1 MKTNLLFL
9 VLVCSILINAQITYD
24 GPADGSV
31 QSGITLNTNDF
42 TFSSVNYS
50 SRNMIEPEIKS
61 EYQNINFPNPTRK
74 NRNFYFLQ
82 TNSENIQDSAVVFAN
97 FSGIPKTSYNPPDDY
112 LAVGPNNV
120 MIVVNSEFKIFDK
133 QGNELKTISAYDWY
147 SNLVGNDVPFDPK
160 VIYDN
165 FDNRWVMVWL
175 YSDYVQL
182 KSYYLISVSDDDNP
196 EGTWFNWALPANV
209 NGSTSSNNWADYEG
223 VGFDDKAIYIT
234 SNQFTFSGFFD
245 YEKLRIIDK
254 ANIYV
259 NSNPGAVSWKDLWNI
274 TNPSN
279 GSYASY
285 LRPVRMKNLNN
296 EYYLFYMPSGGGNFC
311 AVYKIENPVTDPVL
325 SASAYQ
331 ITAFNQAPNA
341 KQLGGDMDIEGG
353 NCILRN
359 EPVFQNGILYAVH
372 AIRNHSNTALSSLH
386 LLAVDLNNN
395 LIKTDMEIGDDEH
408 YFFYPAL
415 AVDKDSNIIISY
427 SRSSVNEYAG
437 GYFTIIPNQSGIPL
451 NSTDIKRGN
460 AYYYVD
466 NGTGR
471 NRWGDYS
478 GAWID
483 PSDSSSFWI
492 CTEYVES
499 LNTWGTWIGGIKYDR
514 ALPVEL
520 TAFNILNKNSEAIL
534 SWETASEINNYGFE
548 INRGT
553 DFNNLKKIGF
563 VEGEGTTNKK
573 QSYTFNDKNL
583 NNETYY
589 YQLKQIDFNGSD
601 NILAQTSIEINSIPG
616 EFLLSQNFP
625 NPFNPTTSIQYIIG
639 SKQFVSLNIY
649 DVLGREVKTLVN
661 EVKQP
666 GEYNVTFDATDLASG
681 LYIYTLKARDFILS
695 KKMILLK

>member
-1 MKTNLLFL
+1 MKTILLFL
-9 VLVCSILINAQITYD
+9 ITSYCFLLNAQITYD

-31 QSGITLNTNDF
+31 QTGTTLNTNDF
-42 TFSSVNYS
+42 TFNSIVYS
-50 SRNMIEPEIKS
+50 GHNFIEPEIKS
-61 EYQNINFPNPTRK
+61 EYQKINFPNLPAK

-82 TNSENIQDSAVVFAN
+82 TNSDDIQDSTVIFAN

-112 LAVGPNNV
+112 LAVGPNNI
-120 MIVVNSEFKIFDK
+120 MMVVNSEFRIYDK

-182 KSYYLISVSDDDNP
+182 KSYYLISVSDDENP
-196 EGTWFNWALPANV
+196 EGTWFNWALPADV
-209 NGSTSSNNWADYEG
+209 NGSTSANNWADYEG

-234 SNQFTFSGFFD
+234 SNQFLFSGFFD

-259 NSNPGAVSWKDLWNI
+259 NSNPGAVTWKDIWNI
-274 TNPSN
+274 TNPGN

-285 LRPVRMKNLNN
+285 LRPARMKSLNN
-296 EYYLFYMPSGGGNFC
+296 DYYLFYMPSGGGNFC
-311 AVYKIENPVTDPVL
+311 AVYNVQNSITNPTL
-325 SASAYQ
+325 TAAAYQ
-331 ITAFNQAPNA
+331 ITSFNQAPNA
-341 KQLGGDMDIEGG
+341 KQLGGDIAIEGG

-359 EPVFQNGILYAVH
+359 EPVYQNGILYAVH
-372 AIRNHSNTALSSLH
+372 AIRNHNNTELSSLH

-395 LIKTDMEIGDDEH
+395 FIKTDMEIGDNEH

-460 AYYYVD
+460 AYYYID

-499 LNTWGTWIGGIKYDR
+499 LNTWGTWIGGVKYDR
-514 ALPVEL
+514 TLPVEL
-520 TAFNILNKNSEAIL
+520 TSFNIVNKNNKAVL
-534 SWETASEINNYGFE
+534 TWKTASELNNLGFE

-553 DFNNLKKIGF
+553 DANNLKKVGF
-563 VEGEGTTNKK
+563 VEGAGTTNKK
-573 QSYTFNDKNL
+573 QIYTYEDKNL
-583 NNETYY
+583 QNGTYY
-589 YQLKQIDFNGSD
+589 YQLKQIDLNGSEKV
-601 NILAQTSIEINSIPG
+601 LAQTSIEINSVPG
-616 EFLLSQNFP
+616 DYFLSQNYP
-625 NPFNPTTSIQYIIG
+625 NPFNPTTNIG
-639 SKQFVSLNIY
+639 FAISDFGYVSLKVY

-661 EVKQP
+661 ENKKP
-666 GEYNVTFDATDLASG
+666 GEYKVTFDGSNLPSG
-681 LYIYTLKARDFILS
+681 VYFYSLKAGNFYKVR
-695 KKMILLK
+695 KMLLIK